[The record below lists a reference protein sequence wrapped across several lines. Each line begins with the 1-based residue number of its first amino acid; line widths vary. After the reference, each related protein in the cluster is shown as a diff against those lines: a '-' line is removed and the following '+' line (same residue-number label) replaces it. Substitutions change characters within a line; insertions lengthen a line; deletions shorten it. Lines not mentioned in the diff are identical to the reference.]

1 MLFFPRADGLL
12 MPMAG
17 LLTCCTPCAFPCL
30 HTVAKILQRACLQL
44 TAPGSVGDLHAIPF

>member
-30 HTVAKILQRACLQL
+30 HTVAKDFAKGLFA
-44 TAPGSVGDLHAIPF
+44 TYSTG